1 MARHL
6 IAATLGV
13 LATLGLAACADE
25 EPELLQADVEQAVAD
40 ATGDLPLTDLAC
52 PGIADLD
59 PIVELEFVPIECT
72 ALLSG
77 DPITLDVVLI
87 RADAESIETTVAI
100 EAPILDV
107 SVVEAEVAARLD
119 ADLGGAPAVS
129 CAETRVVIA
138 AGREISC
145 RITADGGTGGPV
157 DRAAVV
163 RIVDADGT
171 WELDLLP
178 S

>member
-1 MARHL
+1 M
-6 IAATLGV
+6 
-13 LATLGLAACADE
+13 
-25 EPELLQADVEQAVAD
+25 
-40 ATGDLPLTDLAC
+40 
-52 PGIADLD
+52 
-59 PIVELEFVPIECT
+59 
-72 ALLSG
+72 
-77 DPITLDVVLI
+77 VLI